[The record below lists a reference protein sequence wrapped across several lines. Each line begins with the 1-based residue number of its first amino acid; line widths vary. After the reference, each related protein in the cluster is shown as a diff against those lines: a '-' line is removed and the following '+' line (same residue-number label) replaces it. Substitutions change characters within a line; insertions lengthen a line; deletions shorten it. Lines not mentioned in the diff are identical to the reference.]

1 MAYSN
6 FSLFAQLAAVR
17 RQLQELENK
26 LDGEHADGPNINL
39 SVNELTSLQAVAVS
53 GNEPSNYPSGNGWF
67 FENEVLGYQRLDK
80 TQPNP
85 KFNFYTHSYNTNLN
99 DLTISQCKGLVSQFT
114 VKDITSGLDVP
125 AVVIFYAVY
134 TKPKF
139 DGSDRSSW
147 YNSCLVISNSATDER
162 VNSNIVYTLDQDA
175 NANTKKSSSFGP
187 NDEILF
193 ITIHSNSTEPVENWV
208 FKLEYLN
215 VMTYENVI
223 ETKLRIEGDKK
234 QVFSVSSEFQ
244 GILSDLSYPF
254 SFGYGSQSSASFG
267 YSIPFNYRLAGFT
280 LICDSLDVN
289 PSVVVEIESVPDDGS
304 GVVSIVNKT
313 LDSNKKLKELFPSA
327 LVQKSG
333 LINIKIVSVNGCV
346 DELARYRCV
355 LFLKSDVVL

>member
-6 FSLFAQLAAVR
+6 FSLFAQLAALR
-17 RQLQELENK
+17 RQLQDLENK

-39 SVNELTSLQAVAVS
+39 SINELTSEQAVAVA
-53 GNEPSNYPSGNGWF
+53 GNEPTSYPSGNGWF
-67 FENEVLGYQRLDK
+67 FENEVLGFQLLDK

-99 DLTISQCKGLVSQFT
+99 DLTIGQCKGLVSQFT
-114 VKDITSGLDVP
+114 VKDITSGEDVP

-139 DGSDRSSW
+139 DGTDMSSW
-147 YNSCLVISNSATDER
+147 YNSRLVISNSATDER
-162 VNSNIVYTLDQDA
+162 VNSNIVYTLEQDS
-175 NANTKKSSSFGP
+175 NSMTKKSSSFSP
-187 NDEILF
+187 NDEILMVS
-193 ITIHSNSTEPVENWV
+193 IQSNSSEPVENWK

-215 VMTYENVI
+215 VMTFSDVI

-244 GILSDLSYPF
+244 GLLSDLSYPF
-254 SFGYGSQSSASFG
+254 SFGYGTQSSSSFG
-267 YSIPFNYRLAGFT
+267 YAIPFNYRLAGYT
-280 LICDSLDVN
+280 LICDSLDAS

-304 GVVSIVNKT
+304 GIVSIINKT
-313 LDSNKKLKELFPSA
+313 LDSSKKLKELFPQA

-333 LINIKIVSVNGCV
+333 LINIKVVSVAGCV